1 MNKNFENIIQK
12 LKDKDYRLTD
22 VRKAVIK
29 VLTLKQHVSINDII
43 SFLTK
48 EGDDNIN
55 IMSIYNTIDLLM
67 TEHIIHANVF
77 EGKQIIYE
85 LSENTVH
92 IICNFCNKIIHASF
106 EDKQQISPLKEE
118 KLEKLATK
126 NNFYFSHYKLEIHG
140 ICDKCELKIKK
151 NEILIE
157 LKTSFA

>member
-1 MNKNFENIIQK
+1 MNKNFENITQK
-12 LKDKDYRLTD
+12 LKNKEYRLTD
-22 VRKAVIK
+22 IRKAVIK

-48 EGDDNIN
+48 EGNENIN

-85 LSENTVH
+85 LSENAIH
-92 IICNFCNKIIHASF
+92 IICNSCNKIIHTSL
-106 EDKQQISPLKEE
+106 DNKQQISPLQEKE
-118 KLEKLATK
+118 LERLAIK
-126 NNFYFSHYKLEIHG
+126 NNFSFSHYKLEIHG

-151 NEILIE
+151 M
-157 LKTSFA
+157 KF